1 MNKNPFT
8 LTFGVKPENYILRL
22 SQSDKII
29 SSFEQNTNNVIMITG
44 VRGTGKTALLTYIS
58 EHFNSLKDW
67 LVIELISEADMLDQL
82 ASKLYDSGLFHKIFD
97 GKTFGF
103 SFHGLSFSIKGD
115 KPVTNVVSL
124 IEILLEKIQKKKKVL
139 ICVDEATNNS
149 FMKPFVQTIQLLFRK
164 KYHIGLLM
172 TGLYQNIYDLQ
183 NNETLTFLY
192 RAPKIDL
199 EPLNIGAIAAEYKS
213 VFKISEEEALE
224 LASFTKGYAYA
235 YQVLG
240 YLLYES
246 GKNYIDDSLLASF
259 DQYMQEYVYDKIWSE
274 ISTLDKRL
282 LLGFSDETM
291 QVDLLLKATGMEKNK
306 FSVYRNRLIKRG
318 IISSS
323 SYGQLSLKLP
333 RFLNFLSIKRI
344 GY

>member
-22 SQSDKII
+22 SQSEKII
-29 SSFEQNTNNVIMITG
+29 SSFKQNTNNVFMITG

-58 EHFNSLKDW
+58 EHFDSLNDW

-82 ASKLYDSGLFHKIFD
+82 ASKLYDSCLLHKIFD

-103 SFHGLSFSIKGD
+103 SFHGLTFSIKGD

-124 IEILLEKIQKKKKVL
+124 IEILLEKIQKKKKIL
-139 ICVDEATNNS
+139 ICVDEAANNS
-149 FMKPFVQTIQLLFRK
+149 YMKPFVQTIQLLLRK
-164 KYHIGLLM
+164 KYPINLLM

-199 EPLNIGAIAAEYKS
+199 EPLNIGTIASEYKTI
-213 VFKISEEEALE
+213 FQLDEEKALE

-240 YLLYES
+240 YLLYENN
-246 GKNYIDDSLLASF
+246 KKYLDESLLASF
-259 DQYMQEYVYDKIWSE
+259 DQYMQEFVYDKIWSE
-274 ISTLDKRL
+274 ISTLDKQL
-282 LLGFSDETM
+282 LFAFSEDTM
-291 QVDLLLKATGMEKNK
+291 AVDSLMKITNMEKNK
-306 FSVYRNRLIKRG
+306 FSVYRDRLIKRG
-318 IISSS
+318 IISSMV
-323 SYGQLSLKLP
+323 YGQLSLKLP
-333 RFLNFLSIKRI
+333 RFINFLNIKRLE
-344 GY
+344 Y